1 VRLCV
6 IPHPRRAPHATR
18 QEESSPVSDPQ
29 PVTANDVDTL
39 RAIAQR
45 YANYSEI
52 TTHLYAAADYV
63 AVLQRGDQREPVRS
77 ERVEM
82 QPVEGG
88 TCPMRWAVP
97 VKSVATGS
105 DVKEETCGRP
115 ASEPVEYR
123 GVLYVVCPECK
134 DELLNMGGRAAEE
147 ETA

>member
-1 VRLCV
+1 M
-6 IPHPRRAPHATR
+6 
-18 QEESSPVSDPQ
+18 SDPQ

-45 YANYSEI
+45 YANYPEI
-52 TTHLYAAADYV
+52 ITHLYAAADYV

-82 QPVEGG
+82 QPVGGG
-88 TCPMRWAVP
+88 TCPMRWAVS
-97 VKSVATGS
+97 VKSLATGS

-115 ASEPVEYR
+115 ASEPVEYH
-123 GVLYVVCPECK
+123 GMQYVVCPECK

-147 ETA
+147 TA